1 MSIVSIAIGVICT
14 ALMFGAVIWVLV
26 LEHKGNAEPE
36 NSVRDNRQSF
46 DKESEED
53 KK

>member
-1 MSIVSIAIGVICT
+1 MSIMSIAIGVICT

-26 LEHKGNAEPE
+26 LEHKGNDEPE
-36 NSVRDNRQSF
+36 NSVGDNRQSF
-46 DKESEED
+46 GKESEED